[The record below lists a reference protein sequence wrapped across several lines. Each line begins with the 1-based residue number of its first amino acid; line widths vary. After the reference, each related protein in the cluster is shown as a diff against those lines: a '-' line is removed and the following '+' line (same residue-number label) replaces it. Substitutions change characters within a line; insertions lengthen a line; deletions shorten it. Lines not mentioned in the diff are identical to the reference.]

1 MNSKKHFEKIN
12 AIYHPATYSPERFDA
27 DLIWLASDDFSVS
40 VWSLSLRCALISF
53 FNHSAP
59 VQRFGICPLRNSFCN
74 IFLRRSYQEIY
85 RFIDFKLENHAKPLK
100 SSGRGYGTVYSV
112 DSDGGFCLFS
122 ARDQLCLLSDP
133 GNGCHVTGIQWTLDG
148 FLYLLRN
155 STLNVF
161 DAYAMTPERQLNGS
175 EASEIFQAA
184 SINCHEVPQT
194 SNHIGI
200 SNRSII
206 SLNTI
211 NAKVRN
217 YNQVDIEVIKC
228 LEVYFDIELLI
239 QGLGSKFLFEPVM
252 VRKNH
257 LRSPF
262 QL

>member
-1 MNSKKHFEKIN
+1 MRN
-12 AIYHPATYSPERFDA
+12 
-27 DLIWLASDDFSVS
+27 
-40 VWSLSLRCALISF
+40 F
-53 FNHSAP
+53 FT
-59 VQRFGICPLRNSFCN
+59 
-74 IFLRRSYQEIY
+74 
-85 RFIDFKLENHAKPLK
+85 FIDKQTQN

-112 DSDGGFCLFS
+112 DSEGGFCLFS

-184 SINCHEVPQT
+184 SINCHEVPQLGQ
-194 SNHIGI
+194 HVGI

-211 NAKVRN
+211 NAKVQN
-217 YNQVDIEVIKC
+217 CDQIDIEVIKC

-239 QGLGSKFLFEPVM
+239 QDLGLKIYF
-252 VRKNH
+252 
-257 LRSPF
+257 LRS
-262 QL
+262 

>member
-1 MNSKKHFEKIN
+1 M
-12 AIYHPATYSPERFDA
+12 
-27 DLIWLASDDFSVS
+27 
-40 VWSLSLRCALISF
+40 
-53 FNHSAP
+53 
-59 VQRFGICPLRNSFCN
+59 
-74 IFLRRSYQEIY
+74 
-85 RFIDFKLENHAKPLK
+85 
-100 SSGRGYGTVYSV
+100 
-112 DSDGGFCLFS
+112 FS

-184 SINCHEVPQT
+184 SINCHEVPQ
-194 SNHIGI
+194 SGGHHVGI

-211 NAKVRN
+211 NAKVSKFQN
-217 YNQVDIEVIKC
+217 SENQSDIEVIKC

-239 QGLGSKFLFEPVM
+239 QDLGSKFLKILFKGTIVSS
-252 VRKNH
+252 
-257 LRSPF
+257 LSSSDLWF
-262 QL
+262 LI

>member
-1 MNSKKHFEKIN
+1 MIQQ
-12 AIYHPATYSPERFDA
+12 T
-27 DLIWLASDDFSVS
+27 
-40 VWSLSLRCALISF
+40 
-53 FNHSAP
+53 
-59 VQRFGICPLRNSFCN
+59 
-74 IFLRRSYQEIY
+74 
-85 RFIDFKLENHAKPLK
+85 LK

-184 SINCHEVPQT
+184 SINCHEVPQ
-194 SNHIGI
+194 SGQHVGI

-211 NAKVRN
+211 NAKVQN
-217 YNQVDIEVIKC
+217 CNQIDIEVIKC

-239 QGLGSKFLFEPVM
+239 QDLGSKKLVFFKSSNLSRIFIDPTFSYDT
-252 VRKNH
+252 KLSNK
-257 LRSPF
+257 F
-262 QL
+262 